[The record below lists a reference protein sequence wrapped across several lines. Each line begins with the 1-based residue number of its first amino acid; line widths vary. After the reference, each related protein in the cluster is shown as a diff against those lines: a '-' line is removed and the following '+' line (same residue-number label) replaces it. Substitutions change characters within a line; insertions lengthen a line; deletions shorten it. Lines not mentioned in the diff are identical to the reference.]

1 MTIDPECARAHNG
14 LMSLKGKCWMVL
26 ATVCGFLAIGEAG
39 QLKNRDS
46 LAMMFLGAGIIVTQA
61 DEILPKDERK

>member
-1 MTIDPECARAHNG
+1 MT
-14 LMSLKGKCWMVL
+14 LKGKCWLVL
-26 ATVCGFLAIGEAG
+26 ATICGFLAIGEAG

-46 LAMMFLGAGIIVTQA
+46 LAMMFLGVGIIITQA